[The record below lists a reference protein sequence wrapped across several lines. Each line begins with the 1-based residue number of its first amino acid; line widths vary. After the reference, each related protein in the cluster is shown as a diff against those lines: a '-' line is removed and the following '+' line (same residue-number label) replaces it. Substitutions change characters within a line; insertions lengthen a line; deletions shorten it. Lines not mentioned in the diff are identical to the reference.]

1 MKKQVRIRKALPG
14 ETPGYYNKT
23 AKYLKKAAMGMEVSS
38 SGNDENRMNQI
49 YDNVYIA
56 LKNDDA
62 PDLVYNNLIYQY
74 GLDSNTAYS
83 IINAA
88 MSKLSDEGYIDPE
101 IVTPKED
108 PNEPQVDPQAQAAE
122 EEERNASDAEQ
133 EELAQ
138 SNDIY
143 RQEEEA
149 MMNDRSHLETEE
161 DEQQQAFRYGGYYDE
176 GGEYADEEEV
186 SDESALM
193 DQYEYPGNIR
203 LEKPFSIEDLMAIT
217 PGMQGQTDF
226 PDLASYIGN
235 YQPIFDPYE
244 QPQYLQQAQSGGLI
258 KAQSGLQKALEPA
271 LKPFVKGFDYVNKKN
286 PLQNVSAMRR
296 AVPVLSLLGEAATK
310 IPYFGKK
317 MTPDLK
323 TPYTQNRTELWN
335 VLNGAKPKLGVFSQA
350 GTRSGEGNALH
361 VDRLLLQKNDVD
373 TILSLVDDN
382 PDVEIKL
389 KDILYD
395 LENNNG
401 LIGGI
406 YPPNS
411 KVKGG
416 IDDQGNKYFEI
427 EKTFKPNEKLPFGT
441 TPKKA
446 KETTFKNRF
455 YYNYNPEKEDYDV
468 FDQTGNALTEG
479 TQTMYD
485 IDKGTFKTI
494 FDVPGMVKDTI
505 LKGDANVFPNYLM
518 SAQTGIKPITWP
530 EIRNRE
536 NTRGERWARRIPT
549 FLSSGFN
556 ELNKPSSKQI
566 TKLDI
571 PVLGYANPALGA
583 AVRNPATI
591 PYKETIADMQNAMNY
606 KSRLGLKASLIGG
619 LGAYMGYN
627 TYDAYAHP
635 CQCTDPNTKGYIP
648 LDETKRCPCETDLP
662 PNVLMRP
669 TPILEQ
675 KVIEST
681 TPDSMNFIINGAK
694 DEENY
699 YRNKSGQNNPNTE
712 NEYVPN
718 DFAKGGI
725 TKNRFIK
732 RMTTMYQEGGS
743 SEKTNLGAGNRK
755 DTLTNDVSKMKTSF
769 INTLKNN
776 SNKALSGEVY
786 KNAQNDP
793 EILNMLMQGNV
804 TENLAEDAFKT
815 NPLKTDPTA
824 AYGGYVNMDVENPLT
839 RFFQGGDETSYYE
852 PDLYQAQFGLNFT
865 RNNMF
870 GKKTPETQGQLLEGT
885 PENIFGF
892 TPTPMD
898 VQENE
903 PQMYPPDAPQPSQGL
918 NYAQSN
924 SAIDPRFQDSEEE
937 VAQKMKRDAAG
948 TEPGSSKMFMPN
960 LNPEKL
966 LNQFNSNVKGFLGR
980 MDQRQRSKDEINQT
994 LNNTD
999 PMNIYASN
1007 NDMDKG
1013 DWNDV
1018 GSKSGL
1024 FRYNQMGS
1032 DRNSRATFGNY
1043 ATAKNGGYMAQG
1055 GTYQDDEE
1063 VYMSPEEL
1071 EQFLAAGGQ
1080 VEYL

>member
-176 GGEYADEEEV
+176 GGEYTDEEEEEV

-244 QPQYLQQAQSGGLI
+244 QPQYLQQAPGGGSVKSALE
-258 KAQSGLQKALEPA
+258 KALEPA

-296 AVPVLSLLGEAATK
+296 AAPVLSLLGEATTK

-361 VDRLLLQKNDVD
+361 VDRLLLQKDDVD
-373 TILSLVDDN
+373 NIIHQLRDE
-382 PDVEIKL
+382 PDAEIKL

-395 LENNNG
+395 LERDNG

-411 KVKGG
+411 KLKGG
-416 IDDQGNKYFEI
+416 VDDQGNTYFEI

-455 YYNYNPEKEDYDV
+455 YYNYNPEKKDYDV

-485 IDKGTFKTI
+485 IDKGNFKTI
-494 FDVPGMVKDTI
+494 FDLPVAVKDTI
-505 LKGDANVFPNYLM
+505 LKGDTNVFPNYLI
-518 SAQTGIKPITWP
+518 SAQTGIKPQTW
-530 EIRNRE
+530 EDIRNRE
-536 NTRGERWARRIPT
+536 GTRGERWARRT
-549 FLSSGFN
+549 SAFLSSGFN

-591 PYKETIADMQNAMNY
+591 PYAETIADMQNAMNY

-619 LGAYMGYN
+619 LGTYLGYN

-635 CQCTDPNTKGYIP
+635 CQCTDPNTKGYIAP
-648 LDETKRCPCETDLP
+648 DKLGKCPCETDLP

-681 TPDSMNFIINGAK
+681 TPDSMLFNHRGPAS
-694 DEENY
+694 EQNY
-699 YRNKSGQNNPNTE
+699 YMENPEKFDELTAP
-712 NEYVPN
+712 VSS

-870 GKKTPETQGQLLEGT
+870 GTRTPATQGLVDVGNQTQDQPIEGLESTPFWDNQESFNSPTPEVPGEQPDQYEIDEKQTAGYMEK
-885 PENIFGF
+885 PETRN
-892 TPTPMD
+892 
-898 VQENE
+898 
-903 PQMYPPDAPQPSQGL
+903 
-918 NYAQSN
+918 
-924 SAIDPRFQDSEEE
+924 
-937 VAQKMKRDAAG
+937 
-948 TEPGSSKMFMPN
+948 MFMPN

-1055 GTYQDDEE
+1055 GAYQDDEE

-1071 EQFLAAGGQ
+1071 EEFLAAGGQ

>member
-62 PDLVYNNLIYQY
+62 PDLVFNNLIYQY
-74 GLDSNTAYS
+74 GLDSNTANS

-88 MSKLSDEGYIDPE
+88 MSRLSEEGYIDPE

-176 GGEYADEEEV
+176 GGEYTDEEEV
-186 SDESALM
+186 SDESSLM
-193 DQYEYPGNIR
+193 DQYEYPGNIK
-203 LEKPFSIEDLMAIT
+203 LEKPFSIEDLIAIT

-244 QPQYLQQAQSGGLI
+244 QQYLQQAQSGGLI

-271 LKPFVKGFDYVNKKN
+271 LKPFVKGWDYVNKKN
-286 PLQNVSAMRR
+286 PLQNVSAIRR
-296 AVPVLSLLGEAATK
+296 AAPVLSLFGEAATK

-317 MTPDLK
+317 MVPKLN

-350 GTRSGEGNALH
+350 GTRSGEDNALH
-361 VDRLLLQKNDVD
+361 VDRLLLQKDDVNS
-373 TILSLVDDN
+373 IISKIYDN

-389 KDILYD
+389 KDVLPD
-395 LENNNG
+395 LERDNG

-406 YPPNS
+406 YPLNS
-411 KVKGG
+411 KVKSG
-416 IDDQGNKYFEI
+416 IDDQGNTYFEI

-455 YYNYNPEKEDYDV
+455 YYSVNPETNDFNV
-468 FDQTGNALTEG
+468 FDQTGNPLTEG

-485 IDKGTFKTI
+485 VDKSFLKKMVET
-494 FDVPGMVKDTI
+494 VPALKDLA
-505 LKGDANVFPNYLM
+505 LKGSMNSFPNYIM
-518 SAQTGIKPITWP
+518 SGERGIKPQTVDDLGFVRKKL
-530 EIRNRE
+530 EGFTTSFGNRLV
-536 NTRGERWARRIPT
+536 R
-549 FLSSGFN
+549 
-556 ELNKPSSKQI
+556 PSEKEI

-591 PYKETIADMQNAMNY
+591 PYAETIADMKNAMNY

-619 LGAYMGYN
+619 LGLYIGYN

-662 PNVLMRP
+662 PNALMRP
-669 TPILEQ
+669 TPVPKQLEL
-675 KVIEST
+675 IEST
-681 TPDSMNFIINGAK
+681 TPDSMNFIINGGK

-699 YRNKSGQNNPNTE
+699 YRNNSGQNNPNIE
-712 NEYVPN
+712 NQYVPN
-718 DFAKGGI
+718 DFANGGV

-755 DTLTNDVSKMKTSF
+755 DNLTNDVSKMKTSF

-776 SNKALSGEVY
+776 SNKALSGELY

-793 EILNMLMQGNV
+793 EILNMLMQGNP

-815 NPLKTDPTA
+815 NPLKIDPTA
-824 AYGGYVNMDVENPLT
+824 EYGGYVNMDVENPLT
-839 RFFQGGDETSYYE
+839 RFMQGGDETSYYE
-852 PDLYQAQFGLNFT
+852 PDLYQAQFGF
-865 RNNMF
+865 NNIF
-870 GKKTPETQGQLLEGT
+870 KKKTPATQGQPLEGDPKT
-885 PENIFGF
+885 IFGF

-903 PQMYPPDAPQPSQGL
+903 PQMYPPDAAPFSQGL

-937 VAQKMKRDAAG
+937 VAQKMKRDAG
-948 TEPGSSKMFMPN
+948 TLPDTSNMSMKPI
-960 LNPEKL
+960 NPEEE
-966 LNQFNSNVKGFLGR
+966 LNKFNSRMRGFLGR
-980 MDQRQRSKDEINQT
+980 VDQRQRSKNEINQILDT
-994 LNNTD
+994 TD

>member
-62 PDLVYNNLIYQY
+62 PDLVFNNLIYQY
-74 GLDSNTAYS
+74 GLDSNTAYG

-88 MSKLSDEGYIDPE
+88 MSKLSEEGYVDPE
-101 IVTPKED
+101 IVTPKQD

-143 RQEEEA
+143 RQEEES
-149 MMNDRSHLETEE
+149 MMNDRSHLETEQ
-161 DEQQQAFRYGGYYDE
+161 DEQQQAFRYGGYYED
-176 GGEYADEEEV
+176 GGEQ
-186 SDESALM
+186 SDESTLM
-193 DQYEYPGNIR
+193 EQYAYPGNIR

-244 QPQYLQQAQSGGLI
+244 QQQYLQQAQSGGLI

-286 PLQNVSAMRR
+286 PLQNVSAIRR
-296 AVPVLSLLGEAATK
+296 AVPVLSLIGEATTK

-317 MTPDLK
+317 FVPKLETPF
-323 TPYTQNRTELWN
+323 TQNRTELWN

-350 GTRSGEGNALH
+350 GTRSGEDNALH
-361 VDRLLLQKNDVD
+361 VDRLLLQKDDVD
-373 TILSLVDDN
+373 RILQQIYHN
-382 PDVEIKL
+382 PDAEIKL
-389 KDILYD
+389 
-395 LENNNG
+395 ENIIDDFQNSDG

-406 YPPNS
+406 YPKNS
-411 KVKGG
+411 KIKSG
-416 IDDQGNKYFEI
+416 IDDKGNTYFEI

-455 YYNYNPEKEDYDV
+455 YYNLDAEEGRYDI
-468 FDQTGNALTEG
+468 FDQAGNPLTDG
-479 TQTMYD
+479 TQTIYD
-485 IDKGTFKTI
+485 VKQNLLNGLGLGPVTAAELITKGSLNK
-494 FDVPGMVKDTI
+494 
-505 LKGDANVFPNYLM
+505 FPNYFIN
-518 SAQTGIKPITWP
+518 SQTGVKPQTWDDLS
-530 EIRNRE
+530 
-536 NTRGERWARRIPT
+536 TRGKIGRSLKTFATTGLNQLAIP
-549 FLSSGFN
+549 SA
-556 ELNKPSSKQI
+556 KQI

-591 PYKETIADMQNAMNY
+591 PYAETIADMKNAMNY
-606 KSRLGLKASLIGG
+606 KSRLGLKTSLIGG
-619 LGAYMGYN
+619 LGSYIGYN
-627 TYDAYAHP
+627 IYDAYAHP
-635 CQCTDPNTKGYIP
+635 CQCTDPNTKGYIAP
-648 LDETKRCPCETDLP
+648 DKLGKCPCETDLP
-662 PNVLMRP
+662 PNVLLRP

-681 TPDSMNFIINGAK
+681 TPDSMLFNHRGPAS
-694 DEENY
+694 EQNY
-699 YRNKSGQNNPNTE
+699 YMENPEKFDELTTP
-712 NEYVPN
+712 VSN
-718 DFAKGGI
+718 DFAKGGV

-776 SNKALSGEVY
+776 SNKALSGELY

-793 EILNMLMQGNV
+793 EILNMLMQGNL

-870 GKKTPETQGQLLEGT
+870 GTRTPATQGLVDVGTQTQGQPIEGLESTSFWDNQASFNAPT
-885 PENIFGF
+885 PEVPGE
-892 TPTPMD
+892 
-898 VQENE
+898 Q
-903 PQMYPPDAPQPSQGL
+903 PDQ
-918 NYAQSN
+918 YE
-924 SAIDPRFQDSEEE
+924 IDEKQT
-937 VAQKMKRDAAG
+937 AG
-948 TEPGSSKMFMPN
+948 YMEKPETRNMFMPN
-960 LNPEKL
+960 VNPEQM
-966 LNQFNSNVKGFLGR
+966 LNKANSRMRGFLGR
-980 MDQRQRSKDEINQT
+980 VDQRQRSKDEINQT

-1007 NDMDKG
+1007 NEMDKG

-1032 DRNSRATFGNY
+1032 DRNSRSTFGNY

-1055 GTYQDDEE
+1055 GAYEDDQE

-1071 EQFLAAGGQ
+1071 EEFLAAGGQ

>member
-176 GGEYADEEEV
+176 GGEYTDEEEEEV
-186 SDESALM
+186 SDESTLM

-286 PLQNVSAMRR
+286 PLQNVSAIRR
-296 AVPVLSLLGEAATK
+296 AAPVLSLLGEATTK

-317 MTPDLK
+317 MVPDLK

-350 GTRSGEGNALH
+350 GTRSGEDNALH
-361 VDRLLLQKNDVD
+361 VDRLLLQKDDVNS
-373 TILSLVDDN
+373 ILSKIHDN
-382 PDVEIKL
+382 PNVEIKL
-389 KDILYD
+389 KDVLPD
-395 LENNNG
+395 LDRDNG

-406 YPPNS
+406 YPLNS
-411 KVKGG
+411 KIKGG
-416 IDDQGNKYFEI
+416 VDDQGNTYFEI
-427 EKTFKPNEKLPFGT
+427 QKTFKPNEKLPFGT

-446 KETTFKNRF
+446 KETTFKNIF
-455 YYNYNPEKEDYDV
+455 YYNFNPEKKDYDV

-485 IDKGTFKTI
+485 VDKSFVKKMVETVPVFK
-494 FDVPGMVKDTI
+494 DLA
-505 LKGDANVFPNYLM
+505 LKGSMNSFPNYLINGER
-518 SAQTGIKPITWP
+518 GIKPKTVDDLGFVRKQLEGFTTSRI
-530 EIRNRE
+530 NRLV
-536 NTRGERWARRIPT
+536 R
-549 FLSSGFN
+549 
-556 ELNKPSSKQI
+556 PSEKEI

-619 LGAYMGYN
+619 LGTYIGYN

-635 CQCTDPNTKGYIP
+635 CQCTDPNTKGYIAP
-648 LDETKRCPCETDLP
+648 DKLGKCPCETDLP

-776 SNKALSGEVY
+776 SNKALSGELY

-793 EILNMLMQGNV
+793 EILNMLMQGNP

-839 RFFQGGDETSYYE
+839 RFFQGGNETSYYE

-870 GKKTPETQGQLLEGT
+870 GTRTPATQGLVDVGTQTQEQPIEGLEPTPFWNNQSSFNPPTPEVPGEQPDQYEIDEKQTAGYMEK
-885 PENIFGF
+885 PETRN
-892 TPTPMD
+892 
-898 VQENE
+898 
-903 PQMYPPDAPQPSQGL
+903 
-918 NYAQSN
+918 
-924 SAIDPRFQDSEEE
+924 
-937 VAQKMKRDAAG
+937 
-948 TEPGSSKMFMPN
+948 MFMASV
-960 LNPEKL
+960 NPEKL
-966 LNQFNSNVKGFLGR
+966 INVTNSRIKGFLGR
-980 MDQRQRSKDEINQT
+980 VDQRQRSKDEINQT